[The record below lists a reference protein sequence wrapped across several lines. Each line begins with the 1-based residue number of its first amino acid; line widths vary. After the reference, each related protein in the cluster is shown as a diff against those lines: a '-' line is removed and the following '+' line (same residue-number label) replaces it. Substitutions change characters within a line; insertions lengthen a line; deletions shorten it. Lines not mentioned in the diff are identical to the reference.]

1 MTAPMEALAFVSSL
15 LCLVYVVV
23 AGAIHR
29 GLGRLSAG
37 GNADTPDV
45 TVVIP
50 ARNEARRIDRCLSA
64 LAEQTYPPERTLV
77 IVVDDHSTDD
87 TARIAMAWTDRI
99 PGLKVVQATGGP
111 HACSKKNA
119 LDAGIRAG
127 AGEIILTTDAD
138 CIPSSDWIASTVRA
152 FDPDVG
158 MVAGYAPLIPKRGAL
173 SGLLALQGLVVS
185 TLAAGSIGL
194 SFPLTCTGRNLAYR
208 RSAFHDAGGFD
219 PIGHIRGGD
228 DVLLMRRIASN
239 TAWRIRF
246 NPDACVRSSPHT
258 DGLYRR
264 QVRYQSKAV
273 HYGFS
278 VLPVA
283 LTLYIFHVVL
293 AAAPFLAWLNP
304 ALRFPFGMIGA
315 AKILAD
321 WLLLSGA
328 ARRFNAR
335 RILRLFPL
343 LELISVPY
351 VVVICAAGALARSRW
366 K

>member
-1 MTAPMEALAFVSSL
+1 MMAMMETAVIESYL
-15 LCLVYVVV
+15 LCLVYVIV

-29 GLGRLSAG
+29 GLSRPSAG
-37 GNADTPDV
+37 TNADTPDV
-45 TVVIP
+45 TVVVP
-50 ARNEARRIDRCLSA
+50 AHNEARNIETCLEA
-64 LAEQTYPPERTLV
+64 LAEQTYPHDLTEV
-77 IVVDDHSTDD
+77 IVVDDRSTDD
-87 TARIAMAWTDRI
+87 TTRQAFAWSDRI
-99 PGLKVVQATGGP
+99 PGLKVVQATAGP
-111 HACSKKNA
+111 VTCPKKNA

-138 CIPSSDWIASTVRA
+138 CVPSPDWIVSTVRA

-158 MVAGYAPLIPKRGAL
+158 MVAGYAPLVPQSGIL
-173 SGLLALQGLVVS
+173 SRLLALQSLVVS
-185 TLAAGSIGL
+185 TLAAGSMGL
-194 SFPLTCTGRNLAYR
+194 GFPLTCSGRNLAYR
-208 RSAFHDAGGFD
+208 RAAFQDAGGFG

-228 DVLLMRRIASN
+228 DVLLMRRLAALKS
-239 TAWRIRF
+239 WRIRF
-246 NPDACVRSSPHT
+246 NPEARVDSHPHT
-258 DGLYRR
+258 DGLFRR

-273 HYGFS
+273 HYGYS
-278 VLPVA
+278 VLLA
-283 LTLYIFHVVL
+283 AACIYIFHVVL
-293 AAAPFLAWLNP
+293 AAAPFLAWQHP
-304 ALRFPFGMIGA
+304 EFRFPFGLIAA

-351 VVVICAAGALARSRW
+351 IVVICAAGALAPSRW